1 MPSFLLKELY
11 MRIDKYI
18 SGCGYAS
25 RKDVK
30 KLIKQGLV
38 FIDGEVCKKPEEQ
51 TDENSIVEVDGERLI
66 YREFVYLMLNKPQGC
81 VSAVYDK
88 KYPVV
93 TEFVPDLV
101 AQEHV
106 LSNGEQG
113 DQRQLLVDD
122 DDEGLLILTNDGQ
135 FAHEMTSPKK
145 DVYKRYFAVLDKP
158 MEEKDVEIFAGGME
172 FKEFTAKSAKLEI
185 TENPNEVYI
194 EIAEGKF
201 HQVKRMCERVGK
213 TVTYLKRVAIGNLKL
228 DKSLEKGEVRELTK
242 DELDM
247 LYKK

>member
-1 MPSFLLKELY
+1 

-18 SGCGYAS
+18 SGSGYAS

-51 TDENSIVEVDGERLI
+51 TDEDSIVEVDGERLI

-93 TEFVPDLV
+93 TEFVPEEYAHFEVYPVGRLDI
-101 AQEHV
+101 
-106 LSNGEQG
+106 
-113 DQRQLLVDD
+113 DT
-122 DDEGLLILTNDGQ
+122 EGLLILTNDGQ

>member
-1 MPSFLLKELY
+1 

-38 FIDGEVCKKPEEQ
+38 VIDGEVCKKPEEQ

-93 TEFVPDLV
+93 TEFVPEEYAHFEVYPVGRLDI
-101 AQEHV
+101 
-106 LSNGEQG
+106 
-113 DQRQLLVDD
+113 DT
-122 DDEGLLILTNDGQ
+122 EGLLILTNDGQ

>member
-1 MPSFLLKELY
+1 

-18 SGCGYAS
+18 AGCGYAS

-93 TEFVPDLV
+93 TEFVPEEYAHFEVYPVGRLDI
-101 AQEHV
+101 
-106 LSNGEQG
+106 
-113 DQRQLLVDD
+113 DT
-122 DDEGLLILTNDGQ
+122 EGLLILTNDGQ

>member
-38 FIDGEVCKKPEEQ
+38 FINGEVCKKPEEQ

-93 TEFVPDLV
+93 TEFVPEEYAHFEVYPVGRLDI
-101 AQEHV
+101 
-106 LSNGEQG
+106 
-113 DQRQLLVDD
+113 DT
-122 DDEGLLILTNDGQ
+122 EG
-135 FAHEMTSPKK
+135 
-145 DVYKRYFAVLDKP
+145 
-158 MEEKDVEIFAGGME
+158 KDVEIFAGGME

>member
-1 MPSFLLKELY
+1 

-38 FIDGEVCKKPEEQ
+38 FIDGEVCEKPEEQ

-93 TEFVPDLV
+93 TEFVPEEYAHFEVYPVGRLDI
-101 AQEHV
+101 
-106 LSNGEQG
+106 
-113 DQRQLLVDD
+113 DT
-122 DDEGLLILTNDGQ
+122 EGLLILTNDGQ

>member
-1 MPSFLLKELY
+1 

-93 TEFVPDLV
+93 TEFVPEEYAHFEVYPVGRLDI
-101 AQEHV
+101 
-106 LSNGEQG
+106 
-113 DQRQLLVDD
+113 DT
-122 DDEGLLILTNDGQ
+122 EGLLILTNDGQ
-135 FAHEMTSPKK
+135 FAHEMTSPKQ

>member
-1 MPSFLLKELY
+1 MPSFLFKELY

-93 TEFVPDLV
+93 TEFVPEEYAHFEVYPVGRLDI
-101 AQEHV
+101 
-106 LSNGEQG
+106 
-113 DQRQLLVDD
+113 DT
-122 DDEGLLILTNDGQ
+122 EGLLILTNDGQ

-145 DVYKRYFAVLDKP
+145 DVYKRYFAVRDKP

>member
-1 MPSFLLKELY
+1 

-38 FIDGEVCKKPEEQ
+38 FINGEVCKKPEEQ

-93 TEFVPDLV
+93 TEFVPEEYAHFEVYPVGRLDI
-101 AQEHV
+101 
-106 LSNGEQG
+106 
-113 DQRQLLVDD
+113 DT
-122 DDEGLLILTNDGQ
+122 EGLLILTNDGQ

>member
-1 MPSFLLKELY
+1 MPSFLFKELY

-18 SGCGYAS
+18 CGGGYAS

-88 KYPVV
+88 NYPVV
-93 TEFVPDLV
+93 TKFVPEEYAHFEVYPVGRLDI
-101 AQEHV
+101 
-106 LSNGEQG
+106 
-113 DQRQLLVDD
+113 DT
-122 DDEGLLILTNDGQ
+122 EGLLILTNDGQ

>member
-18 SGCGYAS
+18 AGCGYAS

-51 TDENSIVEVDGERLI
+51 TDEDSIVEVDGERLI

-93 TEFVPDLV
+93 TEFVPEEYAHFEVYPVGRLDI
-101 AQEHV
+101 
-106 LSNGEQG
+106 
-113 DQRQLLVDD
+113 DT
-122 DDEGLLILTNDGQ
+122 EGLLILTNDGQ

-158 MEEKDVEIFAGGME
+158 MEEKDVDIFAGGME

>member
-1 MPSFLLKELY
+1 

-88 KYPVV
+88 KYSVV
-93 TEFVPDLV
+93 TEFVPEEYAHFEVYPVGRLDI
-101 AQEHV
+101 
-106 LSNGEQG
+106 
-113 DQRQLLVDD
+113 DT
-122 DDEGLLILTNDGQ
+122 EGLLILTNDGQ

>member
-18 SGCGYAS
+18 AGCGYAS

-93 TEFVPDLV
+93 TEFVPEEYAHFEVYPVGRLDI
-101 AQEHV
+101 
-106 LSNGEQG
+106 
-113 DQRQLLVDD
+113 DT
-122 DDEGLLILTNDGQ
+122 EGLLILTNDGQ

-228 DKSLEKGEVRELTK
+228 DKSPEKGEVRELTK

>member
-1 MPSFLLKELY
+1 

-93 TEFVPDLV
+93 TEFVPEEYAHFEVYPVGRLDI
-101 AQEHV
+101 
-106 LSNGEQG
+106 
-113 DQRQLLVDD
+113 DT
-122 DDEGLLILTNDGQ
+122 EGLLILTNDGQ

-185 TENPNEVYI
+185 TENPNEAYI

>member
-1 MPSFLLKELY
+1 M
-11 MRIDKYI
+11 
-18 SGCGYAS
+18 
-25 RKDVK
+25 
-30 KLIKQGLV
+30 

-51 TDENSIVEVDGERLI
+51 TDEDSIVEVDGERLI

-93 TEFVPDLV
+93 TEFVPEEYAHFEVYPVGRLDI
-101 AQEHV
+101 
-106 LSNGEQG
+106 
-113 DQRQLLVDD
+113 DT
-122 DDEGLLILTNDGQ
+122 EGLLILTNDGQ

-185 TENPNEVYI
+185 TENPNEAYI

>member
-1 MPSFLLKELY
+1 

-93 TEFVPDLV
+93 TEFVPEEYAHFEVYPVGRLDI
-101 AQEHV
+101 
-106 LSNGEQG
+106 
-113 DQRQLLVDD
+113 DT
-122 DDEGLLILTNDGQ
+122 EGLLILTNDGQ

-228 DKSLEKGEVRELTK
+228 YKSLEKGEVRELTK

>member
-1 MPSFLLKELY
+1 

-51 TDENSIVEVDGERLI
+51 TDEDSIVEVDGERLI

-93 TEFVPDLV
+93 TEFVPEEYAHFEVYPVGRLDI
-101 AQEHV
+101 
-106 LSNGEQG
+106 
-113 DQRQLLVDD
+113 DT
-122 DDEGLLILTNDGQ
+122 EGLLILTNDGQ

-185 TENPNEVYI
+185 TENPNEAYI

-247 LYKK
+247 LYNK